1 MPGPPSLLE
10 TDPTLAERFFGF
22 IRDGVP
28 RAYACLG
35 CGFSYDTLYGW
46 VRRGLVPNA
55 PEPYAGF
62 ARELY
67 ETEVELLRKWLKQ
80 LGQVEA
86 RSERVQDEDGYSYR
100 RVVELTQ
107 ADNRALTWLLE
118 RRFPKAF
125 GKGAHEPADPIED
138 IDRELAA
145 AREAEEQLEA
155 GGDGGR
161 LDEERWSVMEEW
173 FFARPARLLELARRT
188 GLAEAAMK
196 HEDEAVETKNESEE

>member
-10 TDPTLAERFFGF
+10 TDAKLEERFLGL

-55 PEPYAGF
+55 PEPYASF
-62 ARELY
+62 ARRFY
-67 ETEVELLRKWLKQ
+67 ETEVELLRRWVKH
-80 LGQVEA
+80 LGQIDREFDDLELV
-86 RSERVQDEDGYSYR
+86 DGTNLKVPRAST
-100 RVVELTQ
+100 V

-125 GKGAHEPADPIED
+125 GRDAHDPADPAED
-138 IDRELAA
+138 IGRELAA
-145 AREAEEQLEA
+145 AEASRGQLET
-155 GGDGGR
+155 GGDAGE
-161 LDEERWSVMEEW
+161 LDEERWSVLEEW
-173 FFARPARLLELARRT
+173 FYARPARLLELARKT
-188 GLAEAAMK
+188 GLAQA
-196 HEDEAVETKNESEE
+196 AVEEKEGDET